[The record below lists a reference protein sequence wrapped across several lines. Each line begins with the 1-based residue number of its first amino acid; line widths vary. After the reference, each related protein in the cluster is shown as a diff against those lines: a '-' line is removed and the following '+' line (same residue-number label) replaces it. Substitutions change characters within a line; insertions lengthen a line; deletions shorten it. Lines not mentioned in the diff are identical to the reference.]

1 MDTHSTLRLAV
12 VPLLANAAFF
22 GGVATAA
29 AALIAVLVFGVSRFQ
44 KPVGKLVAIAAGVLL
59 VALLAFMLFV
69 LIVSESA
76 QRGAP
81 L

>member
-1 MDTHSTLRLAV
+1 MDTQLTLRLV
-12 VPLLANAAFF
+12 VTPLLANAAFF

-29 AALIAVLVFGVSRFQ
+29 VALIATIVFGVSRFP
-44 KPVGKLVAIAAGVLL
+44 KPVEKLVAITAGVLL
-59 VALLAFMLFV
+59 IAQLAFVMFV
-69 LIVSESA
+69 LFVSESA

>member
-1 MDTHSTLRLAV
+1 MNFHLS
-12 VPLLANAAFF
+12 PLLALVPVLGNAVFF

-29 AALIAVLVFGVSRFQ
+29 VALIAAIVFGVSRFP
-44 KPVGKLVAIAAGVLL
+44 KPVGKLVAISAGVLL
-59 VALLAFMLFV
+59 FALLAFMLFV
-69 LIVSESA
+69 LFLTDSA

>member
-1 MDTHSTLRLAV
+1 MNFHLSPLLAL
-12 VPLLANAAFF
+12 VPLLGNAVFF

-29 AALIAVLVFGVSRFQ
+29 MALIAAIVFGVSRFP
-44 KPVGKLVAIAAGVLL
+44 KPVGKLVAISAGVLL
-59 VALLAFMLFV
+59 IALLAFVLFV
-69 LIVSESA
+69 LFVSASA

>member
-1 MDTHSTLRLAV
+1 MDTQLPLRLAV
-12 VPLLANAAFF
+12 APLLANAVFF

-29 AALIAVLVFGVSRFQ
+29 VALIAAIVFGVSRFP
-44 KPVGKLVAIAAGVLL
+44 KPVGKLVAITAGVLL
-59 VALLAFMLFV
+59 IALLAFVLFV
-69 LIVSESA
+69 LFVSASA